1 MSLQQAALAANR
13 FGYGAKPGELRA
25 ISGDPIG
32 WVKAQ
37 LTPERAPPA
46 PIAALP
52 PTEDDVL
59 ALGRFLISQRLNNN
73 NGDNVRKNFEKQG
86 VSKEQMR
93 ELDVEAAY
101 RAHFRSRAENATKA
115 RLDVA
120 MATDRPVFERL
131 THFWSNHF
139 TVSSAKAAA
148 AATPPSFERDAIRPH
163 AVGRFSDMLKASS
176 QHPGMLLY
184 LDNWQS
190 IGPNSVWGKNPRA
203 VPRYT
208 FGPGG
213 RPSGLNENLAREI
226 LELHTLGVN
235 GGYSQADVQAL
246 AAIITGWM
254 YKRPE
259 IALYFS
265 KDPGRTSGPQ
275 MFQFVPDAHEPG
287 AKTLLGKVYPQTG
300 RDQGEAALLDLAR
313 QPATAKFIATKL
325 ARHYVSDEPPAA
337 LVARVA
343 DAFQRSDGDI
353 AATFST
359 LVESPEAWAQPF
371 AKFKR
376 PEEYFISAMRAL
388 KISTLP
394 PGVGANAV
402 GLMGQR
408 LYAAAGPDGFADI
421 SAPWLTGT
429 LVWKRIEWAQALSGR
444 MARADVDPVSVG
456 DAVLGPLLS
465 ASTREAVSRAE
476 SPSQGLVL
484 LLASP
489 EFQRR

>member
-1 MSLQQAALAANR
+1 MSLSKAAIAASR

-25 ISGDPIG
+25 IAGDPQG

-37 LTPERAPPA
+37 LIPERAPPTA
-46 PIAALP
+46 IAALP

-59 ALGRFLISQRLNNN
+59 ALGRFLIQQRLNNN
-73 NGDNVRKNFEKQG
+73 NGDAVRKRFSKQG
-86 VSKEQMR
+86 VTDQQMR
-93 ELDVEAAY
+93 ELGIEDAY
-101 RAHFRSRAENATKA
+101 RQHFRARAETATKA

-120 MATDRPVFERL
+120 MATERPVFERL

-148 AATPPSFERDAIRPH
+148 SATPPSFERDAIRPH
-163 AVGRFSDMLKASS
+163 TVGRFSDMLKASS

-190 IGPNSVWGKNPRA
+190 IGPNSTWGKNPRA

-213 RPSGLNENLAREI
+213 QPSGLNENLAREI

-235 GGYSQADVQAL
+235 GGYSQADVQSL

-259 IALYFS
+259 LGLYFS
-265 KDPGRTSGPQ
+265 KEVGRTSGPD
-275 MFQFVPDAHEPG
+275 MFVFQADAHEPG
-287 AKTLLGKVYPQTG
+287 PKTLLGKVYPQAG

-313 QPATAKFIATKL
+313 KPATANFIATKL
-325 ARHYVSDEPPAA
+325 ARHYVSDEPPPA
-337 LVARVA
+337 LVARMG
-343 DAFQRSDGDI
+343 DTFQRSDGDI
-353 AATFST
+353 AKTFAT
-359 LVESPEAWAQPF
+359 LVDSPEAWEQPF

-388 KISTLP
+388 KIASLP

-408 LYAAAGPDGFADI
+408 LYSAAGPDGFSDI
-421 SAPWLTGT
+421 AAPWLTGT
-429 LVWKRIEWAQALSGR
+429 LVWKRIEWAQALADR
-444 MARADVDPVSVG
+444 VARADVDPVAVG

-465 ASTREAVSRAE
+465 AGTREAVSRAE